1 MKITKI
7 ILSLTCVA
15 VFLVLAVGSTGN
27 DDEPKA
33 LEDTSP
39 AEVIEMPEPEE
50 ELPYEEI
57 EESITEEAEEFLIES
72 ALNIMKSSFEN
83 YAKAEVNKADKMF
96 ILTPTD
102 ATVIG
107 AFAFVAAGNTEVLPA
122 YEEYVQS
129 QIEMSKAIADLLPEY
144 SVATANPN
152 NTDLLLL
159 VIWNGIVIYNF
170 ADEL

>member
-1 MKITKI
+1 
-7 ILSLTCVA
+7 

-57 EESITEEAEEFLIES
+57 EESITEEAEDFLIES
-72 ALNIMKSSFEN
+72 VLNIMKSSFEN
-83 YAKAEVNKADKMF
+83 YAKAEVNKADRMF

-102 ATVIG
+102 NTLIE
-107 AFAFVAAGNTEVLPA
+107 AFAYVAAGSTELLQA
-122 YEEYVQS
+122 YEDYVES
-129 QIEMSKAIADLLPEY
+129 QVEMSKVIAEVLPEY
-144 SVATANPN
+144 SLATANPN
-152 NTDLLLL
+152 NIDLLLL

-170 ADEL
+170 TDDL